1 MFQLRKWNKGTLHR
15 QGGDL
20 QIAVSPPRDMGN
32 GIVLVTIALL
42 MVFGLYRL
50 FAPALLQV
58 KSLADLLWKV
68 LPALGGIVERF

>member
-1 MFQLRKWNKGTLHR
+1 
-15 QGGDL
+15 
-20 QIAVSPPRDMGN
+20 MGN